1 LLETDA
7 PDMPISGR
15 QGQSNSPLYLPE
27 ILACLATLRGESE
40 RYVEQATDQDFNELF
55 LGDS

>member
-1 LLETDA
+1 
-7 PDMPISGR
+7 MPISGR

-27 ILACLATLRGESE
+27 ISACLATLRGESE
-40 RYVEQATDQDFNELF
+40 RYVEQATDQNFNELF